1 MCGFKSGLILKNR
14 CVIAEGA
21 NDSHSDLL
29 ESLGIEDN
37 IENAMRV
44 FVRVELLPP
53 NEEWWTDPDTWKE
66 NVDQDIL
73 PEWFENDKDR
83 YFDEFRKAVKDW
95 WKEHVRIDEEIEELS
110 SGYYRLKRCKVKN
123 MLKDVKAMLDNS
135 TVQNM
140 WDNSTVQDMR
150 DNSTVQNMRDNSTV
164 QNMRGNSTV
173 QNMLDNSTVQNMRD
187 NSTVQNMW
195 GNSTV
200 QDMWDNSTVQNMR
213 GNSTVQN
220 MLDNPTV
227 QNMRDNST
235 VQNMWGNS
243 TVQDMRDN
251 STVQNMRGNSTV
263 QNMWGNSIARDSE
276 NKKIKI
282 SSECDYEIVKEENKK
297 S

>member
-220 MLDNPTV
+220 MVDNPTV

-251 STVQNMRGNSTV
+251 STVQNMWGNSTV

>member
-173 QNMLDNSTVQNMRD
+173 QDIRDNSTVQNMRD

-243 TVQDMRDN
+243 TVQDMWDN
-251 STVQNMRGNSTV
+251 STVQNMWGNSTV

>member
-95 WKEHVRIDEEIEELS
+95 WKEHVRIDEEIKELS

-135 TVQNM
+135 TVQDMSGNSTVQYMSGNSTVQYMRSNSTVQNM
-140 WDNSTVQDMR
+140 LDNSTVQDMW
-150 DNSTVQNMRDNSTV
+150 
-164 QNMRGNSTV
+164 GNSTV
-173 QNMLDNSTVQNMRD
+173 QNMLDNSTVQDMR
-187 NSTVQNMW
+187 

-200 QDMWDNSTVQNMR
+200 QYMS

-220 MLDNPTV
+220 MLG
-227 QNMRDNST
+227 NST
-235 VQNMWGNS
+235 VQYMWGNS
-243 TVQDMRDN
+243 TVQNMLGNSSVQDMW
-251 STVQNMRGNSTV
+251 GNSTV
-263 QNMWGNSIARDSE
+263 QNMLGNSSVQDMWGNSTVQNMLGNSIARDSE

>member
-1 MCGFKSGLILKNR
+1 MCEFKSGLILKNR

-123 MLKDVKAMLDNS
+123 MLKDVKAMLNNSTVQNMWDNS

-140 WDNSTVQDMR
+140 WDNSTVQ
-150 DNSTVQNMRDNSTV
+150 NMRDNSTV
-164 QNMRGNSTV
+164 R
-173 QNMLDNSTVQNMRD
+173 NMLN
-187 NSTVQNMW
+187 
-195 GNSTV
+195 NSTV
-200 QDMWDNSTVQNMR
+200 QDMWDNSTVQNML

-220 MLDNPTV
+220 MLGNSTV

-235 VQNMWGNS
+235 VRDMW
-243 TVQDMRDN
+243 DN
-251 STVQNMRGNSTV
+251 STVQNMRDKSTV
-263 QNMWGNSIARDSE
+263 QNMWGKSTVQNMWGKSIARDSE

>member
-140 WDNSTVQDMR
+140 WDNSTVQ
-150 DNSTVQNMRDNSTV
+150 
-164 QNMRGNSTV
+164 NMRG
-173 QNMLDNSTVQNMRD
+173 

-200 QDMWDNSTVQNMR
+200 QNMWDNSTVQNM
-213 GNSTVQN
+213 
-220 MLDNPTV
+220 M
-227 QNMRDNST
+227 DNST
-235 VQNMWGNS
+235 VQNMWDNS

-251 STVQNMRGNSTV
+251 STVQNMRDNSTV

>member
-220 MLDNPTV
+220 MLDNSTV

-251 STVQNMRGNSTV
+251 STVQNMWGNSTV

>member
-173 QNMLDNSTVQNMRD
+173 QNMLDNPTVQNMRD

-251 STVQNMRGNSTV
+251 STVQNMWGNSTV

>member
-123 MLKDVKAMLDNS
+123 MLKDVKAM
-135 TVQNM
+135 M
-140 WDNSTVQDMR
+140 DNSTVQDMW
-150 DNSTVQNMRDNSTV
+150 
-164 QNMRGNSTV
+164 GNSTV
-173 QNMLDNSTVQNMRD
+173 QD
-187 NSTVQNMW
+187 MW

-213 GNSTVQN
+213 DNSTVKN
-220 MLDNPTV
+220 MMDNSTV

-235 VQNMWGNS
+235 VQDMWGNSTVQDMMGNS

-251 STVQNMRGNSTV
+251 STVKNMMDNSTV
-263 QNMWGNSIARDSE
+263 QNMRDNSTVQDMMGNSTVQDMMGNSISRDSE

>member
-220 MLDNPTV
+220 MVDNPTV

-243 TVQDMRDN
+243 TVQDMRGN
-251 STVQNMRGNSTV
+251 STVQNMWGNSTV

>member
-140 WDNSTVQDMR
+140 L
-150 DNSTVQNMRDNSTV
+150 DNSTVQNMWNNSTVQNMWNNSTV
-164 QNMRGNSTV
+164 QNMRENSTV
-173 QNMLDNSTVQNMRD
+173 QNMLNNSTVQNMRENSTVQDMWGNSTVQNMRD

-195 GNSTV
+195 
-200 QDMWDNSTVQNMR
+200 DNSTVQNMR
-213 GNSTVQN
+213 ENSTVQN
-220 MLDNPTV
+220 MLNNSTVQNMRENSTVQDMWGNSTV

-235 VQNMWGNS
+235 VQDMW
-243 TVQDMRDN
+243 D
-251 STVQNMRGNSTV
+251 
-263 QNMWGNSIARDSE
+263 NSIARDSE